1 MTKPK
6 LDPAT
11 LRWCARL
18 LRQWAKATRTERRT
32 TDDIMDREYWSGAT
46 FSYAGAAKTFAEQAS
61 AHSSKR
67 PTKARKASK

>member
-11 LRWCARL
+11 LRWCAQR
-18 LRQWAKATRTERRT
+18 LRQWAKATRAERRT

-46 FSYAGAAKTFAEQAS
+46 FSYAGAAKTFTEEARSLAPKKG
-61 AHSSKR
+61 KR
-67 PTKARKASK
+67 K

>member
-11 LRWCARL
+11 LRACAR
-18 LRQWAKATRTERRT
+18 AIERRAELLH
-32 TDDIMDREYWSGAT
+32 RVHERKGWSQNHH
-46 FSYAGAAKTFAEQAS
+46 FMHRAAELEFMADVVRGLRIYS
-61 AHSSKR
+61 PKR